1 MSNQNNS
8 CKTIL
13 IGESGVGK
21 TCIIVRF
28 INNKYDE
35 GTMSTTG
42 ANFISKSV
50 EFDEYNE
57 TILFQI
63 WDTAGQERY
72 RGLTKI
78 FYKDAKI
85 VIFVYDTTNRKS
97 FEEIKN
103 YWYKQIKE
111 NASEDISKKNK
122 FLYNFLLLSIWNCWK

>member
-1 MSNQNNS
+1 MSNQKNS

-50 EFDEYNE
+50 EFEDYNE
-57 TILFQI
+57 TLLFQI
-63 WDTAGQERY
+63 WDTAGQERF

-85 VIFVYDTTNRKS
+85 IILVYDTTNRKS

-111 NASEDISKKNK
+111 NTAGEISKKI
-122 FLYNFLLLSIWNCWK
+122 NFI

>member
-1 MSNQNNS
+1 MSDKQNS

-28 INNKYDE
+28 INNKFED

-57 TILFQI
+57 TVLFQI
-63 WDTAGQERY
+63 WDTAGQERF

-85 VIFVYDTTNRKS
+85 IILVYDSTNRKS
-97 FEEIKN
+97 FDEIKN

-111 NASEDISKKNK
+111 NANGEISKTIK
-122 FLYNFLLLSIWNCWK
+122 FLYNCLILSIWNCRK